1 MIVSDARDRHTLAV
15 SVDIALVYPPTCDP
29 TAPYLSVPTLT
40 AWLRREGL
48 SVLPIDANVEAWD
61 FLLTRARLAPLAERV
76 TKRLDRLDRKARL
89 SHVEQLA
96 YVALWQARGDAEAAP
111 GAIDSAVSALRDKA
125 RFYDPPAYDTAIAT
139 VESALR
145 LIGAA
150 HAPMTLSF
158 TAYRTPFS
166 FLTPETIADDA
177 REGRDPFY
185 DYVTTLIPRLR
196 DARVVGISVAFP
208 GQLQP
213 AYSLAHRIARE
224 LPGVHLTI
232 GGPAITQ
239 LLSRLS
245 GDRLARAIAPFH
257 SAILFEG
264 EVALAELVRA
274 PRPGVI
280 RGEQIEDMSRLPAPD
295 FDGLPLDKYFAPE
308 LVLPYDP
315 TRGCYW
321 GKCTFCH
328 YGLAEVGT
336 AAYRERPVDAMMM
349 HLRELAA
356 RHEVSRFYF
365 SQDSVSPKTA
375 LTLARAIRDAGVAWK
390 WATDMRPEKSLTPE
404 RCAELKD
411 GGAIAMAYGV
421 ESAAPRVLRLIDK
434 GVPVETVE
442 TAIENLAAAGVA
454 VEAMC
459 FTDFP
464 TETAREARATIDMLR
479 RLYDHVALFICG
491 EFDLT
496 HGALVAQ
503 RPADFGISETWQL
516 SGDELGCGLFYA
528 ERRAPKTDEQR
539 AKIDAALGDLSAKW
553 RLSRYPWAG
562 ALSTAHTFL
571 WYERFGPGVFKELAG
586 GSAPEIPGATARTA
600 AARFDVVAIADVAH
614 EHEAA
619 IWHELVHERRAV
631 SVALYKQL
639 AARAPAA
646 TPSPTRVRYQAGWAL
661 ERAGRAK
668 GRRPSHAL
676 NASKIW

>member
-1 MIVSDARDRHTLAV
+1 MSAQM
-15 SVDIALVYPPTCDP
+15 VDCALVYPPTCDP
-29 TAPYLSVPTLT
+29 TAPYLSVPTLA

-48 SVLPIDANVEAWD
+48 SVMSIDANVLAWD
-61 FLLTRARLAPLAERV
+61 WLLRRERLGPLAERV
-76 TKRLDRLDRKARL
+76 EKRLERLERKGRL
-89 SHVEQLA
+89 VHVEQLA
-96 YVALWQARGDAEAAP
+96 YAALWQARGDAEAAP
-111 GAIDSAVSALRDKA
+111 RAIDQAVAVLRDRE
-125 RFYDPPAYDTAIAT
+125 RFFDAATYDGAIAT

-145 LIGAA
+145 LVGAA
-150 HAPMTLSF
+150 HAPLTISF

-166 FLTPETIADDA
+166 FLTAETIADDA
-177 REGRDPFY
+177 RDGRDPFHAY
-185 DYVTTLIPRLR
+185 FGELAAQLAAAAPK
-196 DARVVGISVAFP
+196 VVGISVAFP

-213 AYSLAHRIARE
+213 AYSLAHRLARE

-245 GDRLARAIAPFH
+245 GERLARAIAPFH
-257 SAILFEG
+257 TAVLFEG
-264 EVALAELVRA
+264 ELALTELVRA
-274 PRPGVI
+274 VVRGEQLRGAI
-280 RGEQIEDMSRLPAPD
+280 RGEQIEDMGRLPAPD
-295 FDGLPLDKYFAPE
+295 FDGLPLDRYFSPE

-336 AAYRERPVDAMMM
+336 AAYRERPVDAMMQ
-349 HLRELAA
+349 HLGQLAE
-356 RHEVSRFYF
+356 RHRVSRFYF

-375 LTLARAIRDAGVAWK
+375 LKLARAIRDDGKPWK
-390 WATDMRPEKSLTPE
+390 WATDMRPERSLTPE
-404 RCAELKD
+404 RCAELAE

-421 ESAAPRVLRLIDK
+421 ESAAPRVLKLIDK

-442 TAIENLAAAGVA
+442 TAIANLASAGVA

-464 TETAREARATIDMLR
+464 TETAREARATIDMLE
-479 RLYDHVALFICG
+479 RLREHVALFICG

-503 RPADFGISETWQL
+503 RPADFGIAETWQL
-516 SGDELGCGLFYA
+516 AGDELGCGLFYA
-528 ERRAPKTDEQR
+528 EKKPPKSDADRER
-539 AKIDAALGDLSAKW
+539 IDAALAALSGKW

-571 WYERFGPGVFKELAG
+571 YYERFGPDVFKQLAG
-586 GSAPEIPGATARTA
+586 AAPPEVPGAAARSGVS
-600 AARFDVVAIADVAH
+600 RFDVVALAGRAL
-614 EHEAA
+614 EREEQ

-631 SVALYKQL
+631 SPALYREL
-639 AARAPAA
+639 AARIPAALPAPA
-646 TPSPTRVRYQAGWAL
+646 RVKYQAGWEL
-661 ERAGRAK
+661 ERAGARP
-668 GRRPSHAL
+668 GRRPSHAV
-676 NASKIW
+676 NASKIWD

>member
-1 MIVSDARDRHTLAV
+1 M
-15 SVDIALVYPPTCDP
+15 VDVALVYPPTCDP

-40 AWLRREGL
+40 AWLRREGI
-48 SVLPIDANVEAWD
+48 SVLPIDANVLAWEW
-61 FLLTRARLAPLAERV
+61 LLTRERLAPLAERIG
-76 TKRLDRLDRKARL
+76 KRLERLERKGRL
-89 SHVEQLA
+89 PHVEQLA
-96 YVALWQARGDAEAAP
+96 YAALWQARGDAEIAPAA
-111 GAIDSAVSALRDKA
+111 IEDAVAVLRDRE
-125 RFYDPPAYDTAIAT
+125 RFHDRDAYDAAIAT

-145 LIGAA
+145 VVGAA
-150 HAPMTLSF
+150 HAPLTIGF

-166 FLTPETIADDA
+166 WLTPSQIADDA
-177 REGRDPFY
+177 RDGRDPFHAY
-185 DYVTTLIPRLR
+185 FGELAVQLARAAP
-196 DARVVGISVAFP
+196 RVVGISIAFP

-213 AYSLAHRIARE
+213 AYSLAHRLARE
-224 LPGVHLTI
+224 LPGAHLTV

-264 EVALAELVRA
+264 ELALTELVRN
-274 PRPGVI
+274 PRCGAI

-295 FDGLPLDKYFAPE
+295 FDGLPLDRYFSPE

-336 AAYRERPVDAMMM
+336 AAYRERPVDAMMQ
-349 HLRELAA
+349 HLGELADKHA
-356 RHEVSRFYF
+356 VSRFYF

-375 LTLARAIRDAGVAWK
+375 LKLARAIRDASKPWK
-390 WATDMRPEKSLTPE
+390 WATDMRPEKSLTRE
-404 RCAELKD
+404 RCDELAA

-421 ESAAPRVLRLIDK
+421 ESAAPRVLKLIDK

-442 TAIENLAAAGVA
+442 TAIENLASVGVA

-464 TETAREARATIDMLR
+464 TETYREARATIDMLD
-479 RLYDHVALFICG
+479 RLREHVALFICG

-503 RPADFGISETWQL
+503 RPHDFGIAETWQL
-516 SGDELGCGLFYA
+516 AGDELGCGLFYA
-528 ERRAPKTDEQR
+528 ERRAPKSDAER
-539 AKIDAALGDLSAKW
+539 GKIDGALGALSAKW

-562 ALSTAHTFL
+562 ALSTAHTLL
-571 WYERFGPGVFKELAG
+571 WYERFGPDVFKRLAG
-586 GSAPEIPGATARTA
+586 AAPIELGQARTA
-600 AARFDVVAIADVAH
+600 MSRFDVV
-614 EHEAA
+614 ELAA
-619 IWHELVHERRAV
+619 RAQEVEGEIWHELVHVRRAV
-631 SVALYKQL
+631 SPVLYREL
-639 AARAPAA
+639 AAQAPDAL
-646 TPSPTRVRYQAGWAL
+646 PRPVRVRYRAGWSVEHAA
-661 ERAGRAK
+661 RS
-668 GRRPSHAL
+668 GRRPSHAI